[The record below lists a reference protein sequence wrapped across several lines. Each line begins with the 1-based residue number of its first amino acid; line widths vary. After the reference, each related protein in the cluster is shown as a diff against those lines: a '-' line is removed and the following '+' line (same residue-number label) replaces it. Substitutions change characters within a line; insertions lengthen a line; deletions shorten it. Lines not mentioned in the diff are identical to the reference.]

1 MASKSKSTRP
11 QAKNGGATGGSSDK
25 RAAERR
31 AKARD
36 RRGIR
41 FDRRA
46 PIDRRGLA
54 FEADDNL
61 RESVIMF
68 VDIVGASEVSN
79 YLSPAAYKDFVLE
92 FQ

>member
-1 MASKSKSTRP
+1 MAVKSKSTRKG
-11 QAKNGGATGGSSDK
+11 ANGSGGGSSDK

-31 AKARD
+31 AKAQD

-41 FDRRA
+41 LDRRA